1 MRVDIDDNYCIIKVS
16 NNNPKEIK
24 MNDILTKEIEL
35 CGNNMS
41 QQDSDSMAE
50 LIYDCLM
57 ERGIFV
63 ESFSWSINVEY
74 TPQDDLDG

>member
-1 MRVDIDDNYCIIKVS
+1 
-16 NNNPKEIK
+16 

-35 CGNNMS
+35 CGEDMNH
-41 QQDSDSMAE
+41 QDADFISE
-50 LIYDCLM
+50 TIYDSLR
-57 ERGIFV
+57 ESGIFV

>member
-1 MRVDIDDNYCIIKVS
+1 
-16 NNNPKEIK
+16 
-24 MNDILTKEIEL
+24 MNEILTKEIEL

-41 QQDSDSMAE
+41 QQDSDSME
-50 LIYDCLM
+50 KLIYECLM

-74 TPQDDLDG
+74 TPQENEDE